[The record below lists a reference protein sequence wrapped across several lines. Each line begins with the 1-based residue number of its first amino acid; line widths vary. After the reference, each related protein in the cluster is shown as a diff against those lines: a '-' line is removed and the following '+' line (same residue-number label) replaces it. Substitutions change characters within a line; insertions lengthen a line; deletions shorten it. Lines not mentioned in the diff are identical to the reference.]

1 MYYIVAVFL
10 LILAVCGNFVAE
22 TLGCQMQRLL
32 SNNVY
37 AKHLIIIS
45 LVYFTINFTG
55 DKTENPIEHFK
66 KTMII
71 YALFVIFSRAN
82 IYFSGIGLLL
92 LLVNYVL
99 HTYITYY
106 ETIKDTEHLEKL
118 NEYRKITL
126 YAFAIVTLMGFTQY
140 AIYQYTER
148 RENFNPLLFLFGK
161 IKCDNN

>member
-1 MYYIVAVFL
+1 MNYITAVFL

-32 SNNVY
+32 TNNMY

-45 LVYFTINFTG
+45 LIYFTINFTG
-55 DKTENPIEHFK
+55 DKAENPIEHLK

-71 YALFVIFSRAN
+71 YVLFIIYSKTN
-82 IYFSGIGLLL
+82 IYFSSIGFLLL
-92 LLVNYVL
+92 IVNYTL

-106 ETIKDTEHLEKL
+106 ETIKDTEHLEEL
-118 NEYRKITL
+118 NKYKNITMHT
-126 YAFAIVTLMGFTQY
+126 FIIVTLMGFTQY
-140 AIYQYTER
+140 AIYQYSER
-148 RENFNPLLFLFGK
+148 REKFNPITFLFGK